1 MLVKCLIHCSMFAVL
16 VWMSIFL
23 FLKTQSPCA
32 TEKPKL
38 YEQASEEK
46 HFSSLHHWLLLS
58 GETLS
63 SSEDPLITALEPL
76 DLQLDS
82 HVTIAHLGSNLKQV
96 LLQDVY
102 RIGRQEPLIISP
114 PRDWTSGQLL
124 SPGPRRDNY
133 NGIHLRTSVL
143 VNIT

>member
-1 MLVKCLIHCSMFAVL
+1 MFLCDVT
-16 VWMSIFL
+16 SL
-23 FLKTQSPCA
+23 FLKIQSPCA
-32 TEKPKL
+32 TDKPKL
-38 YEQASEEK
+38 CYQASQKK

-63 SSEDPLITALEPL
+63 SSEDSLITTLEPL

-102 RIGRQEPLIISP
+102 RIRRQEPLIITS

-124 SPGPRRDNY
+124 FPGPRRDNY
-133 NGIHLRTSVL
+133 NGVHLRTSTL